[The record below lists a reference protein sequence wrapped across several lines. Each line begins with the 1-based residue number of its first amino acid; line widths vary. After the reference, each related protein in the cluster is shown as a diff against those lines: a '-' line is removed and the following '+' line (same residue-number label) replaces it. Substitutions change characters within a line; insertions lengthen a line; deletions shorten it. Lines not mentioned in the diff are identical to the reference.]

1 MLRFN
6 LISVVLTAKSA
17 GLPFSGLLQGSPESE
32 RSMYAPLSNQ
42 GRR

>member
-6 LISVVLTAKSA
+6 LISVALTAKSA
-17 GLPFSGLLQGSPESE
+17 GLPFSGLLQGSPASE
-32 RSMYAPLSNQ
+32 RSIYAPMSNQ

>member
-6 LISVVLTAKSA
+6 LISVALTAKSA
-17 GLPFSGLLQGSPESE
+17 DLPFSGPLQGSPESE
-32 RSMYAPLSNQ
+32 RSIYAPMDNK